1 MNKNKLFLVLI
12 VISVMALIG
21 STTACAPTAPAE
33 PAAKPTINSFTAS
46 PTSISTGQKTTIGW
60 DVSGATTITIE
71 PGIGTSGPTGSLQLS
86 PTADT
91 TYSLTATNKAGSTTG
106 SVTVTVT
113 TVAAGM
119 PDLFIEDVWLAA
131 ETIYYTVKNQG
142 VAASKPTLLRL
153 YVNGFEQ
160 DSKYL
165 DVLAPGQEELNNF
178 SAYQHLQQITTTKEG
193 FEFAPSNI
201 KVCIDEDNAV
211 AESNEGNNCFNE
223 MWGITETY
231 DFTYYAHRAKW
242 RSGDGDVRWD
252 GRYTDEKGAVFLFL
266 GELTTCPE
274 KVSNGWILGRFYDFS
289 IDEQMNI
296 SSQYGGTM
304 GRSREIEV
312 PENAKFISELGF
324 RRGENSTDG
333 VRVAL
338 GYLDEKFSMV
348 LFPQMDVYSD
358 GQLHTY
364 EVDLGNLAGKRT
376 EFFLYVEA
384 KNSPEGDCVKWVN
397 PRIIQE

>member
-1 MNKNKLFLVLI
+1 MNKHKWFLVLI
-12 VISVMALIG
+12 VVSVMALIG
-21 STTACAPTAPAE
+21 STTACAPAAPKG

-46 PTSISTGQKTTIGW
+46 PTNINSGQNTTISW
-60 DVSGATTITIE
+60 DVSGATTIIIE

-86 PTADT
+86 PTAAT
-91 TYSLTATNKAGSTTG
+91 TYTLTATNNAGSTTG
-106 SVTVTVT
+106 SVAVTVT
-113 TVAAGM
+113 TKAAGM
-119 PDLFIEDVWLAA
+119 PDLVVEDVWLAA
-131 ETIYYTVKNQG
+131 ETIYYIVKNQG

-165 DVLAPGQEELNNF
+165 DVLAPGEEELNNF

-211 AESNEGNNCFNE
+211 AESNEGNNCFNQ
-223 MWGITETY
+223 MWGLTDTY
-231 DFTYYAHRAKW
+231 DFTYYAHLAKW
-242 RSGDGDVRWD
+242 RSGAGDVRWD
-252 GRYTDEKGAVFLFL
+252 GRDTDEKGAAFLFL

-274 KVSNGWILGRFYDFS
+274 RVSNGWILGRFYDFS
-289 IDEQMNI
+289 VDEQMNV
-296 SSQYGGTM
+296 SSQYGAAM
-304 GRSREIEV
+304 GRSREIAV

-324 RRGENSTDG
+324 RRGEESTDG

-348 LFPQMDVYSD
+348 LFPTMDVNSD
-358 GQLHTY
+358 GELHTY
-364 EVDLGNLAGKRT
+364 QVDLSDLAGKKT

-384 KNSPEGDCVKWVN
+384 KGSPEGDCVKWVN